1 VPAGAP
7 ALASGAEAEDV
18 HLGPEAL
25 LGEAG
30 AGFLIA
36 QHRLGPGRIHHC
48 MRWLG
53 VSRRAFDMLCERALS
68 RESHGSL
75 LADKQTVQNW
85 IADSAAEIQACR
97 LLTLDAAGKLDEGG
111 GRPRARTSR

>member
-1 VPAGAP
+1 RPPRAASVSPGPGAAAAGRSRRAAAPMDPPAESFGK
-7 ALASGAEAEDV
+7 LGTHAEIRYEDV
-18 HLGPEAL
+18 RVGPEAL

-53 VSRRAFDMLCERALS
+53 VSRRGVGQLSVRAAPPPS
-68 RESHGSL
+68 PRGP
-75 LADKQTVQNW
+75 
-85 IADSAAEIQACR
+85 
-97 LLTLDAAGKLDEGG
+97 
-111 GRPRARTSR
+111 PRATAHPRRRR